1 MLDPIFVIGTW
12 PTGSRTRGSTASITC
27 NGGWGQH
34 MAQEAGLRTGRG
46 LPLFWRVCLVNG
58 AVFAVG
64 TAVLAASPA
73 TVSTP
78 VLAREALVL
87 AVGLT
92 VILVANG
99 LLLRAMLGPLDRLRH
114 LMEDVDLLRPGQRLR
129 EQCSGPAADLV
140 GSFNAMLERLEA
152 ERAAS
157 SGQALAAQEAE
168 RRRVAQELHDEVGQ
182 SLTAVLLGLRQ
193 VADRAPADLQQD
205 VLLVQEAARAGLDE
219 VRQVARRLRPGVLDD
234 LGLVS
239 ALTSL
244 VTEHAQ
250 LTGAEVCRRLSP
262 DLPSLGPDAELVV
275 YRVAQEALTNV
286 ARHAAA
292 GRVCVDLAPTF
303 AGDAVQLRV
312 LDDGRG
318 LGDSREGAGIRGM
331 RERAMLIA
339 ATLTVGPHPEGGTEL
354 RLLVPVPESGNSR

>member
-1 MLDPIFVIGTW
+1 MGQR
-12 PTGSRTRGSTASITC
+12 SRLGA
-27 NGGWGQH
+27 
-34 MAQEAGLRTGRG
+34 GRG

-87 AVGLT
+87 SVGLS
-92 VILVANG
+92 VMLVANG
-99 LLLRAMLGPLDRLRH
+99 LLLRAVLGPLDQLRS
-114 LMEDVDLLRPGQRLR
+114 LMEDVDLLRPGQRLP
-129 EQCSGPAADLV
+129 EPGSGPAADLIS
-140 GSFNAMLERLEA
+140 SFNAMLDRLEA

-182 SLTAVLLGLRQ
+182 SLTAVLLGMRQ
-193 VADRAPADLQQD
+193 VADRAPAELRHE
-205 VLLVQEAARAGLDE
+205 VLLVQETARASLDE
-219 VRQVARRLRPGVLDD
+219 VRQVVRRLRPGVLDD

-244 VTEHAQ
+244 ATEHAR
-250 LTGAEVCRRLSP
+250 LTGAQVCRRLSP
-262 DLPSLGPDAELVV
+262 DLPPLGPDAELVV

-292 GRVCVDLAPTF
+292 GRVCVDLTPTF

-312 LDDGRG
+312 ADDGRG

-331 RERAMLIA
+331 RERAVLVA
-339 ATLTVGPHPEGGTEL
+339 ATLTIGPHQDGGTEL
-354 RLLVPVPESGNSR
+354 RLLVPAPGTAGHR

>member
-1 MLDPIFVIGTW
+1 
-12 PTGSRTRGSTASITC
+12 
-27 NGGWGQH
+27 
-34 MAQEAGLRTGRG
+34 MAQEARLATGRG

-78 VLAREALVL
+78 VLAREALIL

-92 VILVANG
+92 VMLVANG
-99 LLLRAMLGPLDRLRH
+99 LLLRAMLAPLDRLQR
-114 LMEDVDLLRPGQRLR
+114 LMEDVDLLRPGQRLP
-129 EQCSGPAADLV
+129 EQGRGPVADV
-140 GSFNAMLERLEA
+140 IGSFNAMLARLEA

-182 SLTAVLLGLRQ
+182 SLTAVLLGLRR
-193 VADRAPADLQQD
+193 VADRAPAELQD
-205 VLLVQEAARAGLDE
+205 EVLLVQEAARASLDE
-219 VRQVARRLRPGVLDD
+219 VRQVVRRLRPGVLDD

-244 VTEHAQ
+244 VTEHAR
-250 LTGAEVCRRLSP
+250 LTGAEVCRRFAA
-262 DLPSLGPDAELVV
+262 DLPPLGPDAELVV

-286 ARHAAA
+286 ARHADAR
-292 GRVCVDLAPTF
+292 RVCVDLTPSF
-303 AGDAVQLRV
+303 AGDVVQLRV
-312 LDDGRG
+312 ADDGRG
-318 LGDSREGAGIRGM
+318 LGDSCEGAGLRGM
-331 RERAMLIA
+331 RERAMLVA
-339 ATLTVGPHPEGGTEL
+339 ATLSVGRHQEGGTEL
-354 RLLVPVPESGNSR
+354 RLLVPVPQPGDGR

>member
-1 MLDPIFVIGTW
+1 
-12 PTGSRTRGSTASITC
+12 
-27 NGGWGQH
+27 
-34 MAQEAGLRTGRG
+34 MAQRFRLGAGRG
-46 LPLFWRVCLVNG
+46 LPLFWRVCLLNG
-58 AVFAVG
+58 AVLAVG

-99 LLLRAMLGPLDRLRH
+99 LLLRAVLGPLDRLRR
-114 LMEDVDLLRPGQRLR
+114 LMEDVDLLHPGQRLPER
-129 EQCSGPAADLV
+129 GSGPASELI

-193 VADRAPADLQQD
+193 VADRAPADLQQE
-205 VLLVQEAARAGLDE
+205 VLLVQETARAGLDE
-219 VRQVARRLRPGVLDD
+219 VRQVVRRLRPGVLDD

-239 ALTSL
+239 ALTAL
-244 VTEHAQ
+244 VTEHAR
-250 LTGAEVCRRLSP
+250 LTGADVCRRLSP
-262 DLPSLGPDAELVV
+262 DLPPLGPDAELVV

-286 ARHAAA
+286 ARHADA
-292 GRVCVDLAPTF
+292 GRVCVELAPTF
-303 AGDAVQLRV
+303 AGDAVHLRIV
-312 LDDGRG
+312 DDGRG
-318 LGDSREGAGIRGM
+318 LGDGREGAGVRGM
-331 RERAMLIA
+331 RERAVLVG
-339 ATLTVGPHPEGGTEL
+339 ATLTLGSHPEGGTEL
-354 RLLVPVPESGNSR
+354 RLLVPVPRRGDRP

>member
-1 MLDPIFVIGTW
+1 M
-12 PTGSRTRGSTASITC
+12 
-27 NGGWGQH
+27 GQGPRR
-34 MAQEAGLRTGRG
+34 EAGRG

-87 AVGLT
+87 SVGLT
-92 VILVANG
+92 VMLVANG
-99 LLLRAMLGPLDRLRH
+99 VLLRAVLGPLDRLRS
-114 LMEDVDLLRPGQRLR
+114 LMEDVDLLRPGQRLP
-129 EQCSGPAADLV
+129 EPGSGPAADLIS
-140 GSFNAMLERLEA
+140 SFNAMLDRL
-152 ERAAS
+152 
-157 SGQALAAQEAE
+157 EAE

-182 SLTAVLLGLRQ
+182 SLTAVLLGMRQ
-193 VADRAPADLQQD
+193 VADRAPAELRPE
-205 VLLVQEAARAGLDE
+205 VLLVQETARASLDE
-219 VRQVARRLRPGVLDD
+219 VRQVVRRLRPGVLDD

-244 VTEHAQ
+244 ATEHAR
-250 LTGAEVCRRLSP
+250 LTGAQVCRRLSP
-262 DLPSLGPDAELVV
+262 DLPPLGPDAELVV

-292 GRVCVDLAPTF
+292 GRVCVDLTPTF

-312 LDDGRG
+312 ADDGRG
-318 LGDSREGAGIRGM
+318 LGDNREGAGIRGM
-331 RERAMLIA
+331 RERAVLVA
-339 ATLTVGPHPEGGTEL
+339 ATLTIGPHQDGGTEL
-354 RLLVPVPESGNSR
+354 RLLVPAPGTAGHR

>member
-1 MLDPIFVIGTW
+1 
-12 PTGSRTRGSTASITC
+12 
-27 NGGWGQH
+27 
-34 MAQEAGLRTGRG
+34 MAQGARLATGRG

-87 AVGLT
+87 SVGLT
-92 VILVANG
+92 VMLVANG
-99 LLLRAMLGPLDRLRH
+99 LLLRGMLGPLDRLRC
-114 LMEDVDLLRPGQRLR
+114 LMEDVDLLRPGQRLP
-129 EQCSGPAADLV
+129 EQGSGPASDLI

-193 VADRAPADLQQD
+193 VADRAPAELQQE
-205 VLLVQEAARAGLDE
+205 VLLVQETARAGLDE
-219 VRQVARRLRPGVLDD
+219 VRQVVRRLRPGVLND

-244 VTEHAQ
+244 VTEHAR
-250 LTGAEVCRRLSP
+250 LTGAQVYRRLST
-262 DLPSLGPDAELVV
+262 DLPPLGPDAELVV

-286 ARHAAA
+286 ARHADAR
-292 GRVCVDLAPTF
+292 RVCVDLTPTF
-303 AGDAVQLRV
+303 AGDAVELRV
-312 LDDGRG
+312 VDDGRG
-318 LGDSREGAGIRGM
+318 VGTGREGAGIRGM
-331 RERAMLIA
+331 RERAMLVA
-339 ATLTVGPHPEGGTEL
+339 ATLTVGSHPEGGTEL
-354 RLLVPVPESGNSR
+354 RLLVPVPRPGDGR

>member
-1 MLDPIFVIGTW
+1 
-12 PTGSRTRGSTASITC
+12 
-27 NGGWGQH
+27 
-34 MAQEAGLRTGRG
+34 MAQGFRLGAGRG

-64 TAVLAASPA
+64 TAILAASPA

-78 VLAREALVL
+78 VLAREAVVL

-99 LLLRAMLGPLDRLRH
+99 LLLRAMIGPLDRLRL
-114 LMEDVDLLRPGQRLR
+114 LMEDVDLLRPGQRLP
-129 EQCSGPAADLV
+129 EQGSGPASHLI
-140 GSFNAMLERLEA
+140 GSFNAMIERLEA

-182 SLTAVLLGLRQ
+182 SLTAVLLGLRR
-193 VADRAPADLQQD
+193 VADRAPGELHQE
-205 VLLVQEAARAGLDE
+205 VLLVQETARACLDE
-219 VRQVARRLRPGVLDD
+219 VRQVVRRLRPGVLDD

-244 VTEHAQ
+244 VTEHAR
-250 LTGAEVCRRLSP
+250 LTGADVCRRLSA
-262 DLPSLGPDAELVV
+262 DLPPLGPDAELVV

-286 ARHAAA
+286 ARHAGA
-292 GRVCVDLAPTF
+292 GRVCVDLTPTF

-312 LDDGRG
+312 TDDGGG
-318 LGDSREGAGIRGM
+318 LGGSSEGAGIRGM
-331 RERAMLIA
+331 RERAMLVA
-339 ATLTVGPHPEGGTEL
+339 ATLTVGPHEDGGTEL
-354 RLLVPVPESGNSR
+354 RLLLPVPRPEGGAR

>member
-1 MLDPIFVIGTW
+1 
-12 PTGSRTRGSTASITC
+12 
-27 NGGWGQH
+27 
-34 MAQEAGLRTGRG
+34 MAQGTERG

-58 AVFAVG
+58 AVFAAG

-78 VLAREALVL
+78 VLAREALIL

-92 VILVANG
+92 AMLVANG
-99 LLLRAMLGPLDRLRH
+99 ILLRGILAPLDRLRR
-114 LMEDVDLLRPGQRLR
+114 LMENVDLLRPGQRLP
-129 EQCSGPAADLV
+129 EQGSGAVSDV
-140 GSFNAMLERLEA
+140 IDSFNAMLERLEA

-182 SLTAVLLGLRQ
+182 SLTAVLLGLRR
-193 VADRAPADLQQD
+193 VADRAPADLQQE
-205 VLLVQEAARAGLDE
+205 VLLAQEAARASLDE
-219 VRQVARRLRPGVLDD
+219 VRQVVRRLRPGVLDD

-244 VTEHAQ
+244 VTEHAR
-250 LTGAEVCRRLSP
+250 LTGAEVCRRFSA
-262 DLPSLGPDAELVV
+262 DLPPLGPDAELVV

-286 ARHAAA
+286 ARHADA

-303 AGDAVQLRV
+303 AGDAVELRV
-312 LDDGRG
+312 VDDGRG
-318 LGDSREGAGIRGM
+318 IDGSREGAGMRGM
-331 RERAMLIA
+331 RERAMLVG
-339 ATLTVGPHPEGGTEL
+339 ATLTVGPHQDGGTEL
-354 RLLVPVPESGNSR
+354 RLLMPVPGSEDDR

>member
-1 MLDPIFVIGTW
+1 
-12 PTGSRTRGSTASITC
+12 
-27 NGGWGQH
+27 
-34 MAQEAGLRTGRG
+34 MAQGARPGAGRG

-92 VILVANG
+92 VMLAANG
-99 LLLRAMLGPLDRLRH
+99 LLLRALLGPLDRLRH
-114 LMEDVDLLRPGQRLR
+114 LMEDVDLLRPGQRLP
-129 EQCSGPAADLV
+129 EGSGPAADLI
-140 GSFNAMLERLEA
+140 GSFNAMLDRLEA

-157 SGQALAAQEAE
+157 GGQALAAQEAE

-193 VADRAPADLQQD
+193 VADRAPAGLQPE

-219 VRQVARRLRPGVLDD
+219 VRQVVRRLRPGVLDD

-244 VTEHAQ
+244 VTEHAR
-250 LTGAEVCRRLSP
+250 LTGAEVCRRLSA
-262 DLPSLGPDAELVV
+262 DLPPLGPDAELVV

-286 ARHAAA
+286 ARHARA
-292 GRVCVDLAPTF
+292 GRVCVDLAPTC
-303 AGDAVQLRV
+303 AGDAVLLRIV
-312 LDDGRG
+312 DDGCG
-318 LGDSREGAGIRGM
+318 LGDGHEGAGIRGM
-331 RERAMLIA
+331 RERAVLVA
-339 ATLTVGPHPEGGTEL
+339 GTLTVGAHPEGGTEL
-354 RLLVPVPESGNSR
+354 RLLVPVPQPGDDR

>member
-1 MLDPIFVIGTW
+1 
-12 PTGSRTRGSTASITC
+12 
-27 NGGWGQH
+27 
-34 MAQEAGLRTGRG
+34 MAQRFRLGAGRG

-58 AVFAVG
+58 AVLAVG

-99 LLLRAMLGPLDRLRH
+99 LLLHAVLGPLDRLRR
-114 LMEDVDLLRPGQRLR
+114 LMEDVDLLRPGLRLPER
-129 EQCSGPAADLV
+129 GSGPAAELI

-193 VADRAPADLQQD
+193 VADRAPADLQQE
-205 VLLVQEAARAGLDE
+205 VLLVQETARAGLDE
-219 VRQVARRLRPGVLDD
+219 VRQVVRRLRPGVLDD

-239 ALTSL
+239 ALTAL
-244 VTEHAQ
+244 VAEHAR
-250 LTGAEVCRRLSP
+250 LTGADVCRRLSP
-262 DLPSLGPDAELVV
+262 DLPPLGPDAELVV

-286 ARHAAA
+286 ARHADA
-292 GRVCVDLAPTF
+292 GRVCVELAPTF

-312 LDDGRG
+312 VDDGRG
-318 LGDSREGAGIRGM
+318 LGDGREGAGMRGM
-331 RERAMLIA
+331 RKRAVLVG
-339 ATLTVGPHPEGGTEL
+339 ATLTVGSHQEGGTEL
-354 RLLVPVPESGNSR
+354 RLLVPVPRPGDGL

>member
-1 MLDPIFVIGTW
+1 
-12 PTGSRTRGSTASITC
+12 
-27 NGGWGQH
+27 
-34 MAQEAGLRTGRG
+34 MAQGARLRTPHG

-87 AVGLT
+87 AIGLT
-92 VILVANG
+92 VMLVANG

-114 LMEDVDLLRPGQRLR
+114 LMEDVDLLRPGQRLP
-129 EQCSGPAADLV
+129 EQGSGPVSDV
-140 GSFNAMLERLEA
+140 IGSFNAMLERLEA

-182 SLTAVLLGLRQ
+182 SLTAVLLGLRRM
-193 VADRAPADLQQD
+193 ADRAPAELQQE
-205 VLLVQEAARAGLDE
+205 VLVVQEAARAGLDE
-219 VRQVARRLRPGVLDD
+219 VRQVVRRLRPGVLDD

-244 VTEHAQ
+244 VTEHAR
-250 LTGAEVCRRLSP
+250 LTGAQVCRRLSA
-262 DLPSLGPDAELVV
+262 DLPALGPDAELVV

-286 ARHAAA
+286 ARHAGA

-312 LDDGRG
+312 VDDGRG
-318 LGDSREGAGIRGM
+318 PGDVREGAGMRGM
-331 RERAMLIA
+331 RERAMLVA
-339 ATLTVGPHPEGGTEL
+339 ATLTVGPHHEGGTEL
-354 RLLVPVPESGNSR
+354 RLLVPVSRPEGGR

>member
-1 MLDPIFVIGTW
+1 MTQQARP
-12 PTGSRTRGSTASITC
+12 RA
-27 NGGWGQH
+27 
-34 MAQEAGLRTGRG
+34 GRG

-92 VILVANG
+92 VMLVANG
-99 LLLRAMLGPLDRLRH
+99 LVLRAMLGPLDRLRH
-114 LMEDVDLLRPGQRLR
+114 LMEDVDLLRPGQRLPA
-129 EQCSGPAADLV
+129 EGSGPVSELI

-193 VADRAPADLQQD
+193 VADRAPAELQQE
-205 VLLVQEAARAGLDE
+205 VLLVQETARAGLDE
-219 VRQVARRLRPGVLDD
+219 VRQVVRRLRPGVLDD

-244 VTEHAQ
+244 VTEHAR
-250 LTGAEVCRRLSP
+250 LTGAAVCRRLSA
-262 DLPSLGPDAELVV
+262 DLPALGPEAELVV

-286 ARHAAA
+286 ARHAHA

-312 LDDGRG
+312 VDDGRG
-318 LGDSREGAGIRGM
+318 LGSDREGAGIRGM
-331 RERAMLIA
+331 RERAVLVA
-339 ATLTVGPHPEGGTEL
+339 ATLTVGPHSEGGTEL
-354 RLLVPVPESGNSR
+354 CLLVPVPRPGDGR

>member
-1 MLDPIFVIGTW
+1 
-12 PTGSRTRGSTASITC
+12 
-27 NGGWGQH
+27 
-34 MAQEAGLRTGRG
+34 MAQQARLGAGRG

-92 VILVANG
+92 VMLVANG
-99 LLLRAMLGPLDRLRH
+99 LVIRAMLGPLDRLRH
-114 LMEDVDLLRPGQRLR
+114 LMEDVDLLRPGQRLP
-129 EQCSGPAADLV
+129 EEGSGPVSDLI

-193 VADRAPADLQQD
+193 VADRAPTELQQE
-205 VLLVQEAARAGLDE
+205 VLLVQETARAGLDE
-219 VRQVARRLRPGVLDD
+219 VRQVVRRLRPGVLDD

-244 VTEHAQ
+244 VTEHAR
-250 LTGAEVCRRLSP
+250 LTSAEVCRRLST
-262 DLPSLGPDAELVV
+262 DLPPLGPEAELVV

-286 ARHAAA
+286 ARHADA
-292 GRVCVDLAPTF
+292 GRVCVDLAPTL
-303 AGDAVQLRV
+303 AGDAVELRV
-312 LDDGRG
+312 LDDGSG
-318 LGDSREGAGIRGM
+318 LGDGREGAGIRGM
-331 RERAMLIA
+331 RERAMLVG
-339 ATLTVGPHPEGGTEL
+339 ATLTVGRHQEGGTEL
-354 RLLVPVPESGNSR
+354 RLLVPVPRPGDGR

>member
-1 MLDPIFVIGTW
+1 
-12 PTGSRTRGSTASITC
+12 
-27 NGGWGQH
+27 
-34 MAQEAGLRTGRG
+34 MAQGTERG

-78 VLAREALVL
+78 VLAREALIL

-92 VILVANG
+92 VMLVANG
-99 LLLRAMLGPLDRLRH
+99 LLLRGMLAPLDRLRR
-114 LMEDVDLLRPGQRLR
+114 LMEDVDLLRPGQRLP
-129 EQCSGPAADLV
+129 EQGSGPVADLI

-182 SLTAVLLGLRQ
+182 SLTAVLLGLRR
-193 VADRAPADLQQD
+193 VADRAPAELQQE
-205 VLLVQEAARAGLDE
+205 VLVAQEAARASLDE
-219 VRQVARRLRPGVLDD
+219 VRQVVRRLRPGVLDD

-244 VTEHAQ
+244 VTEHAR
-250 LTGAEVCRRLSP
+250 LTGAEVCRRFSA
-262 DLPSLGPDAELVV
+262 DLPPLGPDAELVV

-286 ARHAAA
+286 TKHAAA
-292 GRVCVDLAPTF
+292 ERV
-303 AGDAVQLRV
+303 AVRV
-312 LDDGRG
+312 REQDDGVLIEVSDDGRG
-318 LGDSREGAGIRGM
+318 FDPGATHEGFGLRGM
-331 RERAMLIA
+331 RERLEA
-339 ATLTVGPHPEGGTEL
+339 AGGRLEVEAGADGTRVRALLPRSPGRLQLTA
-354 RLLVPVPESGNSR
+354 VPPG

>member
-1 MLDPIFVIGTW
+1 MEQQ
-12 PTGSRTRGSTASITC
+12 SR
-27 NGGWGQH
+27 
-34 MAQEAGLRTGRG
+34 LRAGRG

-58 AVFAVG
+58 AVFAAG

-92 VILVANG
+92 VILIANG
-99 LLLRAMLGPLDRLRH
+99 LVLRAMLGPLDRLRH
-114 LMEDVDLLRPGQRLR
+114 LMEDVDLLRPGQRLP
-129 EQCSGPAADLV
+129 EQGSGPVSDLI

-193 VADRAPADLQQD
+193 VADRAPADLQQE
-205 VLLVQEAARAGLDE
+205 VLLVQETARASLDE
-219 VRQVARRLRPGVLDD
+219 VRQVVRRLRPGVLDD

-244 VTEHAQ
+244 VTEHAR
-250 LTGAEVCRRLSP
+250 LTGAQVCRRLSP
-262 DLPSLGPDAELVV
+262 DLPPLGPDAELVV
-275 YRVAQEALTNV
+275 YRVAQEALTNI
-286 ARHAAA
+286 ARHADA
-292 GRVCVDLAPTF
+292 GRVCVDLTPTF
-303 AGDAVQLRV
+303 TGDAVQLRV
-312 LDDGRG
+312 VDDGRG
-318 LGDSREGAGIRGM
+318 LGGSHEGAGIRGM

-339 ATLTVGPHPEGGTEL
+339 ATLTVKSHQDGGSEL
-354 RLLVPVPESGNSR
+354 QLLVPSPRPEDDR